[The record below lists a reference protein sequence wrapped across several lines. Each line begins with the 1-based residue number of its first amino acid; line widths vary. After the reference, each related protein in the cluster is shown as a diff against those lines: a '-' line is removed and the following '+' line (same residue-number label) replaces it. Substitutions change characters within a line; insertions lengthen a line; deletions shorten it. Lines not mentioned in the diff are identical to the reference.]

1 MVTKLLPS
9 CRPSPEVPAILHST
23 GVLLPMAVLR
33 SPLSLT
39 PWERESFLQVKVE
52 DDEAGFS
59 QGQESSLGGHTL
71 HPDAARLRFRQF
83 RYQEAAGPHQ
93 ALARL
98 HELCHQWLRPEAR
111 SKEEMLELLVLEQFL
126 GVLPPEIQAWVG
138 AQRPESGEEAA
149 RLVEDLTQVLDKRV
163 LLTEDSNLPLDG
175 NFSNRSAGTEPLT
188 AKYQEAASPKPG
200 QEQRHNLNP
209 GHGAADLSGELDSSR
224 APQFLGWEPGPEP
237 TEASCNQSNSEESQ
251 SSDMVTET
259 LVGDVSLGPTFGD
272 ACKHEDSSE
281 RRAGLSGETW
291 TKSVAQQM
299 DFRKI
304 SGPHKDTSTD
314 QASCDYGA
322 LRNSPNEWPY
332 FASGEKAPS
341 EEKFDSLD
349 GYGTEPPHTY
359 SGLKFSKCDICGKTF
374 RSPLALEAHQKSH
387 SRKTPYTCSQ
397 CGKAFSRSTHLAQHQ
412 VVHTGAKPH
421 ECKECGK
428 AFSRITHLTQH
439 QRIHTGEKPYK
450 CGECGKTFSR
460 STHLTQHQRVHTGE
474 RPYECEKC
482 RKAFSQS
489 THLTQHQRIHTG
501 EKPYK
506 CNVCGRAFSDYSALI
521 RHLRIHSGEKPYQC
535 KVCPKAFAQSSSLIE
550 HQRTHTG
557 EKPYKCSD
565 CGKAFSRSSALM
577 VHLRLHITVLQ

>member
-1 MVTKLLPS
+1 
-9 CRPSPEVPAILHST
+9 
-23 GVLLPMAVLR
+23 MAVLR
-33 SPLSLT
+33 SPPSLT

-59 QGQESSLGGHTL
+59 QGQESSLGGHTA

-138 AQRPESGEEAA
+138 AQCPESGEEAA
-149 RLVEDLTQVLDKRV
+149 RLVEDLTQVLDKR
-163 LLTEDSNLPLDG
+163 
-175 NFSNRSAGTEPLT
+175 
-188 AKYQEAASPKPG
+188 
-200 QEQRHNLNP
+200 
-209 GHGAADLSGELDSSR
+209 
-224 APQFLGWEPGPEP
+224 GWEPGPEP
-237 TEASCNQSNSEESQ
+237 TEASCNQSTSEESQ

-359 SGLKFSKCDICGKTF
+359 SGHKPFECRACNKVFVKSSDLLKHLRTHTGE
-374 RSPLALEAHQKSH
+374 R
-387 SRKTPYTCSQ
+387 PYECAQ
-397 CGKAFSRSTHLAQHQ
+397 CGKAFSQTS
-412 VVHTGAKPH
+412 
-421 ECKECGK
+421 
-428 AFSRITHLTQH
+428 HLTQH
-439 QRIHTGEKPYK
+439 QRIHSGETPYACPACGK
-450 CGECGKTFSR
+450 AFRHSSSLVRHQRIHTAEKAFRCGECGKAFSHG
-460 STHLTQHQRVHTGE
+460 SNLSQHRKIHRGR
-474 RPYECEKC
+474 RPYAC
-482 RKAFSQS
+482 AQ
-489 THLTQHQRIHTG
+489 
-501 EKPYK
+501 
-506 CNVCGRAFSDYSALI
+506 CGRRFCRNSHLI
-521 RHLRIHSGEKPYQC
+521 QHE
-535 KVCPKAFAQSSSLIE
+535 
-550 HQRTHTG
+550 RTHTG
-557 EKPYKCSD
+557 EKPYACALCGAAFSQGSSLFKHQRVHTGEKPFSCAQCGRAFSHSSNLTQHQLLHTGERPFRCGD
-565 CGKAFSRSSALM
+565 CGKAFSKGA
-577 VHLRLHITVLQ
+577 VLISHRRIH